1 MAGLRIISSPTFFN
15 EVSRKLRRR
24 GAVLKSESS
33 QFCVLFKHLKAFVEP
48 LMPSEKTQENIRFR
62 ESDQI
67 WVLAYHQLFLFI
79 LVAGRAVMPR
89 NGSYWIILS
98 GYVHHTV

>member
-1 MAGLRIISSPTFFN
+1 MVTQCNLTVHRIKQEVLSSKT
-15 EVSRKLRRR
+15 K
-24 GAVLKSESS
+24 
-33 QFCVLFKHLKAFVEP
+33 FCVDFFTYHLKAFVEP